1 MDQKLKVLLV
11 GPAKIDGDWFKPG
24 VHVVVDAVTAQQLRD
39 AGVLDQSGQD
49 DAASGEVSADKLL
62 FTADEFQTAVQAEAR
77 KLAGQAF
84 DGALDKLEA
93 EAKSLMDGIN
103 TITAEKVAAL
113 DRAIAAEAQRDA
125 LQARVD
131 ELQAAATDTS
141 AKPETAAAAPKKG
154 KAT

>member
-1 MDQKLKVLLV
+1 MDKKLKVLLI
-11 GPAKIDGDWFKPG
+11 GPAKIDGDWFKLG
-24 VHVVVDAVTAQQLRD
+24 DHVEVDTVTAQQLRD
-39 AGVLDQSGQD
+39 SGVLAPSD
-49 DAASGEVSADKLL
+49 DETPEFVGLDANLL
-62 FTADEFQTAVQAEAR
+62 FTADQFEAAVQAEAR

-93 EAKSLMDGIN
+93 EAKSLMDAIN
-103 TITAEKVAAL
+103 TITDEKVAAL

-131 ELQAAATDTS
+131 ELQAAATDPS
-141 AKPETAAAAPKKG
+141 AKTETAAVAPKKG

>member
-1 MDQKLKVLLV
+1 MDKKLKVLLIIPTKV
-11 GPAKIDGDWFKPG
+11 DGQWFKPG
-24 VHVVVDAVTAQQLRD
+24 VPLEVDEATAKQLRD
-39 AGVLDQSGQD
+39 AGVLAPSD
-49 DAASGEVSADKLL
+49 DETPDFVGLDANLL
-62 FTADEFQTAVQAEAR
+62 FTADQFEVAVQAEAR

-84 DGALDKLEA
+84 DGLLDKLEA
-93 EAKSLMDGIN
+93 EAKSLMDSIN
-103 TITAEKVAAL
+103 TITAAKVAAL

-141 AKPETAAAAPKKG
+141 AKPEAAAAVPKKG